1 MVVPSLC
8 ADLVCVPM
16 QALFEYESIEVF
28 EYESIE
34 VYFCLNWNR
43 NLEKRM
49 NLLCDD

>member
-16 QALFEYESIEVF
+16 QALF